1 MDNIRRGHHF
11 NIRRAMERTTEKAIA
26 QMGISTDSIDQRA
39 ACARDNRKETVPGV
53 PLSDTLTLTNK
64 GMHVMGMIP
73 ECGIRPRRLIRPLFI
88 LLAAT
93 ASGT

>member
-11 NIRRAMERTTEKAIA
+11 NIRRAMERTTARAIA
-26 QMGISTDSIDQRA
+26 QMGLALIRSISVRHVHVTIG
-39 ACARDNRKETVPGV
+39 RKLCQECP
-53 PLSDTLTLTNK
+53 SLTLTNK
-64 GMHVMGMIP
+64 GMHVMGMVS

-88 LLAAT
+88 LLEAT